1 MKRLLIVVPS
11 LGIGGVETIV
21 RNLLRNIDKE
31 FFYIEL
37 LTFKDEIEDRKSFGD
52 IKINILPIVSFKDIV
67 RVLPKI
73 LKISY
78 GFDIVHAHTFYSIV
92 FLRLIKIFN
101 PKVRLICSEHCTIT
115 YPVMKYKYIYIVTNF
130 LSNLNTNVSLA
141 SAKSFI
147 DYNYVKEMKVVY
159 NGISP
164 LAQSDK
170 EFRYDFLFK
179 RFDKV
184 FLSVGRLSKEKDY
197 NNLLQAFYL
206 TLQETKKN
214 IALFIVGDGPLRK
227 DLDNII
233 RDLGMQEN
241 IYLLGAHMDIYN
253 FYRRSNFFVLSS
265 STEALPTVLI
275 EAMFCNNIIIST
287 DCGGVKEILGSG
299 YPFLVPTH
307 SSILLSKALTD
318 ALKMENINFNIN
330 NYYKKRVNVFSMNS
344 FIAKWERIYKDV
356 L

>member
-1 MKRLLIVVPS
+1 MKKLLIVVPS
-11 LGIGGVETIV
+11 LGIGGVETVV
-21 RNLLRNIDKE
+21 RNLLGNIDRE

-37 LTFKDEIEDRKSFGD
+37 LIFKDEVEDRKSIGD
-52 IKINILPIVSFKDIV
+52 IKINKLSIVSFRDIV

-73 LKISY
+73 LKLSY
-78 GFDIVHAHTFYSIV
+78 GFDIIHSHTFYSIV
-92 FLRLIKIFN
+92 FLRIVKIFN
-101 PKVRLICSEHCTIT
+101 PKVKLICSEHCTIT
-115 YPVMKYKYIYIVTNF
+115 YPIMKYKYIYIITNF

-147 DYNYVKEMKVVY
+147 DYNYVKEMNVVY

-206 TLQETKKN
+206 TLQKTEKN

-227 DLDNII
+227 DLDNIV
-233 RDLGMQEN
+233 RDLGMEEHV
-241 IYLLGAHMDIYN
+241 YLLGAHMDIYN
-253 FYRRSNFFVLSS
+253 FYRRSHFFVLSS
-265 STEALPTVLI
+265 FTEALPTVLI
-275 EAMFCNNIIIST
+275 EAMSCNNIIIST

-299 YPFLVPTH
+299 YPFLVPTR
-307 SSILLSKALTD
+307 SSVLLSQALTD
-318 ALKMENINFNIN
+318 ALEMRNISFNIN
-330 NYYKKRVNVFSMNS
+330 NHYEKRINIFSMDS
-344 FIAKWERIYKDV
+344 FIEKWERIYKEV
-356 L
+356 